1 MVRLY
6 LSDGS
11 NADLPRRAYLE
22 AGNQL
27 VCPGTPGAEL
37 LDELKPDSRIA
48 LNGDLLLQGEL
59 QEVGPREWLM
69 YKPRWGAFYKTR
81 LEQHLRAFDV
91 DTVVICGCNF
101 PNCSRNHDLRSERA
115 RLPHRLRS

>member
-1 MVRLY
+1 MIRLY

-11 NADLPRRAYLE
+11 NADLPRRAHLE

-37 LDELKPDSRIA
+37 LDELKPDSWIA
-48 LNGDLLLQGEL
+48 LNEDLLLQGEL

-81 LEQHLRAFDV
+81 LEHQLRGS
-91 DTVVICGCNF
+91 TLT
-101 PNCSRNHDLRSERA
+101 PS
-115 RLPHRLRS
+115 